1 LNQPD
6 APEAPHPGAELPGLD
21 GPWAESAGPLSQ
33 SLPIGAGHPW
43 ALPGRRAVLLGTVDA
58 GLREAW
64 IHPFR
69 IMQGVTLR
77 VDRTATTAVSL
88 AVTPE
93 QVVRC
98 SLAGNSAV
106 TERWTTALEHP
117 VVVWQVEAPEGLPVL
132 REWTVDLRA
141 GGSSDAT
148 EPAPDCALAPDGR
161 GAVLR
166 WPGRAFRLI
175 VDVEGGT
182 LAADLADAPAVR
194 ISVRSSGRCRV
205 RVTGASDDADLE
217 RSRQMLARRGLSGLR
232 RQRADHAS
240 ELSSYATSIETPEPE
255 LAEAF
260 EWAKVGMDGLLV
272 GTPGVGRCLVSGY
285 MIGDP
290 ATGQGDAASH
300 VGEDACLVALAQLA
314 AGDRNG
320 PRDTLKF
327 LSLTQGDDGR
337 VIEECSTS
345 GEARFGSAAIPHYL
359 LLAARYAAWT
369 GELDFLSRRWTAIRR
384 AIDFALAGRLWSPG
398 DALAAVWANALASL
412 PPLAE
417 ALGHQEMAEDLA
429 THALAARGRVPDA
442 TLPLSPLGGDQFRD
456 GRHEQDFAAWRDLA
470 SLVRRNEGG
479 ARAWAGVAAGA
490 VEGLWGV
497 IPDALEGAARISPWF
512 PPDWDAMSVE
522 RIRVGRTVLSVR
534 MRRRFGQVAARIERV
549 HGPRLHVEF
558 VLRGVPALTTVL
570 LDDVELGGGRVAF
583 EADGTHALVWHP

>member
-1 LNQPD
+1 M
-6 APEAPHPGAELPGLD
+6 PGLD
-21 GPWAESAGPLSQ
+21 GPWAESAGPLSR
-33 SLPIGAGHPW
+33 SLPVGAGHSW
-43 ALPGRRAVLLGTVDA
+43 DLPGRRAVLLGTVDA

-64 IHPFR
+64 IHPYR
-69 IMQGVTLR
+69 VMQDVTLR
-77 VDRTATTAVSL
+77 VDGSATTAVSL
-88 AVTPE
+88 TVTPE

-98 SLAGNSAV
+98 SVANSFEV
-106 TERWTTALEHP
+106 TERWTAALEHP
-117 VVVWQVEAPEGLPVL
+117 VVVWQVEAAEGLPVL

-148 EPAPDCALAPDGR
+148 EPAPDCTLAPNGR
-161 GAVLR
+161 EAVLR

-175 VDVEGGT
+175 VDVEGGA
-182 LAADLADAPAVR
+182 LAVDLAQRPAVR

-232 RQRADHAS
+232 RQRAEHAG
-240 ELSSYATSIETPEPE
+240 ELASYAASIETPEPE

-260 EWAKVGMDGLLV
+260 EWAKVRMDGLLV
-272 GTPGVGRCLVSGY
+272 GTPGVGRCLVAEYSVA
-285 MIGDP
+285 DP
-290 ATGQGDAASH
+290 ATGQGDVARH
-300 VGEDACLVALAQLA
+300 VGQDACLVALAQLA
-314 AGDRNG
+314 VGDRNG

-345 GEARFGSAAIPHYL
+345 GEARFGPAAIPHYL
-359 LLAARYAAWT
+359 LLSARYAAWT
-369 GELDFLSRRWTAIRR
+369 GELDFLSRRWAAIRR
-384 AIDFALAGRLWSPG
+384 AIDFAVAGRLGSLG
-398 DALAAVWANALASL
+398 DAPAAVWASALASL

-429 THALAARGRVPDA
+429 THAEAARAGVPDA
-442 TLPLSPLGGDQFRD
+442 TLPLSPLGGDRFRD
-456 GRHEQDFAAWRDLA
+456 GRLEQDFGAWRDLA

-497 IPDALEGAARISPWF
+497 IPDALEGAVRISPWF

-549 HGPRLHVEF
+549 HGPRMHVEF